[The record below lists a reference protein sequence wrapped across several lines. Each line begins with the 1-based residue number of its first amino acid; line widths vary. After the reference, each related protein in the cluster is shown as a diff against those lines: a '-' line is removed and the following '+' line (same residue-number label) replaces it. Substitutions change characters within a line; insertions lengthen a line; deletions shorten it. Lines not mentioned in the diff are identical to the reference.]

1 MTTPD
6 VTPAHRPDSAESGG
20 ARGRR
25 RPIDPRLWRYS
36 ASVRGYLV
44 LSVIAALID
53 VAAIVV
59 SALMIG
65 RVLAGVI
72 TTDARALGDWRTD
85 LIVL

>member
-44 LSVIAALID
+44 LSVVAGLRGGDPAEIAA
-53 VAAIVV
+53 
-59 SALMIG
+59 
-65 RVLAGVI
+65 I
-72 TTDARALGDWRTD
+72 TTANAERMFRLPPASR
-85 LIVL
+85 

>member
-44 LSVIAALID
+44 LSVVAALID

-59 SALMIG
+59 SVGASQLG
-65 RVLAGVI
+65 A
-72 TTDARALGDWRTD
+72 ARPF
-85 LIVL
+85 IYFQF